1 MCSIDDN
8 LIDLERIVVH
18 LRNASTDTAA
28 AESSLAS
35 LRCRAASLRDS
46 SVSKLSE
53 LLAAVS
59 RAVKHK
65 QEHEAIMK
73 WMKEAENQLRAL
85 DDDRSLSA
93 EDKHWQQ
100 KVWLFPSVTD

>member
-1 MCSIDDN
+1 MESALFNIDDD

-18 LRNASTDTAA
+18 LQNVNTDTTE

-35 LRCRAASLRDS
+35 LSRRSASLRDS
-46 SVSKLSE
+46 SLGKLSK
-53 LLAAVS
+53 LLAALS
-59 RAVKHK
+59 RAAECE

-73 WMKEAENQLRAL
+73 WMKEAENQLQAL

-93 EDKHWQQ
+93 EDKHRHLEVRQ
-100 KVWLFPSVTD
+100 FA